1 MGAGELCLAA
11 WGSAVTIVENT
22 QRENLLMDVMKQAKR
37 AGASDS
43 GVNLPVPQSVTAI
56 ELGAMEVGA

>member
-1 MGAGELCLAA
+1 VRESCVLTA

-22 QRENLLMDVMKQAKR
+22 LRENLLMDVVKRVKHAGSSDGGAK
-37 AGASDS
+37 
-43 GVNLPVPQSVTAI
+43 LPVPQSVTTI